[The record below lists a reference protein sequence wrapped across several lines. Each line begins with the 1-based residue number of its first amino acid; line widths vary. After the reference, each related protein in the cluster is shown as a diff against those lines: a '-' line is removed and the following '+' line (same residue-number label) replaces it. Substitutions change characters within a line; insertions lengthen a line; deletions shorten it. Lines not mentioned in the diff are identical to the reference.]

1 MEAQPAIEGSRET
14 VVIHCETVPYPI
26 SAFQKR
32 AELIAEAI
40 KKYLQLREELNRDLS
55 YLNPQSRT

>member
-1 MEAQPAIEGSRET
+1 MAIQSATEGFQEV
-14 VVIHCETVPYPI
+14 VVIHFETVPYPI

-40 KKYLQLREELNRDLS
+40 KKYLQLRKELNRDLS